1 LCLSDFCLTFGQNIF
16 MKKNEIS
23 ISVSEFENLDELAK
37 GDRDIFKQAQ
47 KSILTA
53 YAPYSKFAVGAAVL
67 LENGKVVNGSN
78 QENMAYPSGL
88 CAERVALLAARSNY
102 PDQKVIALAVSTTD
116 SDVKTSLL
124 TPCGACRQVIH
135 EVEEDQISGMRIIC
149 GSGKGPIL
157 VFENGDQLLPFSF
170 SQPTLKTI

>member
-1 LCLSDFCLTFGQNIF
+1 MRLPDFCLIYRQNIN
-16 MKKNEIS
+16 MKKKEIR
-23 ISVSEFENLDELAK
+23 ISVSEFENLAELENRD
-37 GDRDIFKQAQ
+37 GDLFKEAQ

-53 YAPYSKFAVGAAVL
+53 YAPYSRFAVGAAVL
-67 LENGKVVNGSN
+67 LENGKIVNGSN

-88 CAERVALLAARSNY
+88 CAERVALLAARANY
-102 PDQKVIALAVSTTD
+102 PDQKVIAIAVSTTD

-135 EVEEDQISGMRIIC
+135 EVEENQAAGMRIIC

-157 VFENGDQLLPFSF
+157 SFENGDQLLPFSF
-170 SQPTLKTI
+170 SQPTLKSI

>member
-1 LCLSDFCLTFGQNIF
+1 LCLPHFCLIYGQNIF
-16 MKKNEIS
+16 MKKKEIR
-23 ISVSEFENLDELAK
+23 ISVSEFENLDELENR
-37 GDRDIFKQAQ
+37 DRSIFKAAQ

-102 PDQKVIALAVSTTD
+102 PDQKIVALAVSTAD

-135 EVEEDQISGMRIIC
+135 EIEEDQTSGMRIIC
-149 GSGKGPIL
+149 GSGQGPIL

-170 SQPTLKTI
+170 SQPTLKSI